1 MDSSRGHQTKAQCG
15 AEAERSEAFQSLQ
28 HGDQKFLATLTSP
41 SCAGEFVFQSVV
53 VSDATVILQMIC
65 PDRPGLVSELAGW
78 VAANGGSI
86 RHADHHTDAGAGL
99 FLSRIEWQLKG
110 FGIPRDALPEA
121 AQALGERLGGEAQ
134 LHFSDAFPRVAIFA
148 SKQSHCL
155 QDLLWRVQSGEL
167 PMQVPLVIANHPDL
181 EPLCAAFEVPF
192 VCVPVSRET
201 KVEAEQR
208 MLQLLEENTVE
219 LAVLAKYMQVLSGDF
234 LERFPQVINIH
245 HSFLPA
251 FKGAQP
257 YHRAWDRGVKLIGAT
272 AHYVTEDLDDGPI
285 IEQTTVPVSHRD
297 EVEDLIRKGRDTE
310 RLALA
315 RALRM
320 HLRRQV
326 MVYRGRTAVFA

>member
-1 MDSSRGHQTKAQCG
+1 M
-15 AEAERSEAFQSLQ
+15 
-28 HGDQKFLATLTSP
+28 
-41 SCAGEFVFQSVV
+41 
-53 VSDATVILQMIC
+53 SDATVILQMIC

-86 RHADHHTDAGAGL
+86 RHADHHTDAGAGV
-99 FLSRIEWQLKG
+99 FLSRIEWQLQG
-110 FGIPRDALPEA
+110 FGIPRDVLPEA
-121 AQALGERLGGEAQ
+121 AQALGQRLGGEAQ
-134 LHFSDAFPRVAIFA
+134 LHFSDEYPRVAIFA

-155 QDLLWRVQSGEL
+155 QDLLWRVQSREL

-181 EPLCAAFEVPF
+181 EPLCASFEIPF
-192 VCVPVSRET
+192 VCVPVSRDT
-201 KVEAEQR
+201 KAEAEQR
-208 MLQLLEENTVE
+208 ILELLEQNKVE
-219 LAVLAKYMQVLSGDF
+219 LAVLAKYMQVLSSDF

-285 IEQTTVPVSHRD
+285 IEQTTVSVSHRD

-315 RALRM
+315 RALRL

>member
-1 MDSSRGHQTKAQCG
+1 
-15 AEAERSEAFQSLQ
+15 
-28 HGDQKFLATLTSP
+28 
-41 SCAGEFVFQSVV
+41 

-86 RHADHHTDAGAGL
+86 RHADHHTDAGAGV
-99 FLSRIEWQLKG
+99 FLSRIEWQLQG
-110 FGIPRDALPEA
+110 FGIPRDVLPEA
-121 AQALGERLGGEAQ
+121 AQALGQRLGGEAQ
-134 LHFSDAFPRVAIFA
+134 LHFSDEYPRVAIFA

-181 EPLCAAFEVPF
+181 EPLCASFEIPF
-192 VCVPVSRET
+192 VCVPVSRDT
-201 KVEAEQR
+201 KAEAEQR
-208 MLQLLEENTVE
+208 ILELLEKNKVE
-219 LAVLAKYMQVLSGDF
+219 LAVLAKYMQVLSSDF

-285 IEQTTVPVSHRD
+285 IEQTTVSVSHRD

-315 RALRM
+315 RALRL

>member
-1 MDSSRGHQTKAQCG
+1 M
-15 AEAERSEAFQSLQ
+15 
-28 HGDQKFLATLTSP
+28 
-41 SCAGEFVFQSVV
+41 
-53 VSDATVILQMIC
+53 SDATVILQMIC

-86 RHADHHTDAGAGL
+86 RHADHHTDAGAGV
-99 FLSRIEWQLKG
+99 FLSRIEWQLQG
-110 FGIPRDALPEA
+110 FGIPRDVLPEA
-121 AQALGERLGGEAQ
+121 AQALGQRLGGEAQ
-134 LHFSDAFPRVAIFA
+134 LHFSDEYPRVAIFA

-167 PMQVPLVIANHPDL
+167 PMQVPLVIANHLDL
-181 EPLCAAFEVPF
+181 EPLCASFEVPF
-192 VCVPVSRET
+192 TCIPVSRDT
-201 KVEAEQR
+201 KAEAEQR
-208 MLQLLEENTVE
+208 ILQLLEENEVE
-219 LAVLAKYMQVLSGDF
+219 LAVLAKYMQVLSSDF

-285 IEQTTVPVSHRD
+285 IEQTTVSVSHRD

-315 RALRM
+315 RALRL

>member
-1 MDSSRGHQTKAQCG
+1 M
-15 AEAERSEAFQSLQ
+15 
-28 HGDQKFLATLTSP
+28 
-41 SCAGEFVFQSVV
+41 
-53 VSDATVILQMIC
+53 SDATVILQMIC
-65 PDRPGLVSELAGW
+65 PDRPGLVSEWAGW

-99 FLSRIEWQLKG
+99 FLSRIEWQLQG
-110 FGIPRDALPEA
+110 FGIPRDVLPEA
-121 AQALGERLGGEAQ
+121 AQALGQRLGGEAQ
-134 LHFSDAFPRVAIFA
+134 LHFSDELPRVAIFA

-181 EPLCAAFEVPF
+181 EPLCASFEVPF
-192 VCVPVSRET
+192 ICVPVSRDT
-201 KVEAEQR
+201 KAEAEQR
-208 MLQLLEENTVE
+208 MLQLLEENEVE
-219 LAVLAKYMQVLSGDF
+219 LVVLAKYMQVLSRDF

-315 RALRM
+315 RALRL

>member
-1 MDSSRGHQTKAQCG
+1 
-15 AEAERSEAFQSLQ
+15 
-28 HGDQKFLATLTSP
+28 
-41 SCAGEFVFQSVV
+41 

-86 RHADHHTDAGAGL
+86 RHADHHTDAGAGV
-99 FLSRIEWQLKG
+99 FLSRIEWQLQG
-110 FGIPRDALPEA
+110 FGIPRDVLPEA
-121 AQALGERLGGEAQ
+121 AQALGQRLGGEAQ
-134 LHFSDAFPRVAIFA
+134 LHFSDEYPRVAIFA

-181 EPLCAAFEVPF
+181 EPLCESFEIPF
-192 VCVPVSRET
+192 VCVPVSRDT
-201 KVEAEQR
+201 KAEAEQR
-208 MLQLLEENTVE
+208 ILQLLEQNKVE
-219 LAVLAKYMQVLSGDF
+219 LSVLAKYMQVLSSDF

-285 IEQTTVPVSHRD
+285 IEQTTVSVSHRD

-315 RALRM
+315 RALRL

>member
-1 MDSSRGHQTKAQCG
+1 M
-15 AEAERSEAFQSLQ
+15 
-28 HGDQKFLATLTSP
+28 
-41 SCAGEFVFQSVV
+41 
-53 VSDATVILQMIC
+53 SDATVILQMIC

-86 RHADHHTDAGAGL
+86 RHADHHTDAGAGV
-99 FLSRIEWQLKG
+99 FLSRIEWQLQG
-110 FGIPRDALPEA
+110 FGIPRDVLPEA
-121 AQALGERLGGEAQ
+121 AQALGQRLGGEAQ

-181 EPLCAAFEVPF
+181 EPLCASFEIPF
-192 VCVPVSRET
+192 VCVPVSRDT
-201 KVEAEQR
+201 KAEAEQR
-208 MLQLLEENTVE
+208 ILELLEQNKVE
-219 LAVLAKYMQVLSGDF
+219 LAVLAKYMQVLSSDF

-285 IEQTTVPVSHRD
+285 IEQTTVSVSHRD

-315 RALRM
+315 RALRL